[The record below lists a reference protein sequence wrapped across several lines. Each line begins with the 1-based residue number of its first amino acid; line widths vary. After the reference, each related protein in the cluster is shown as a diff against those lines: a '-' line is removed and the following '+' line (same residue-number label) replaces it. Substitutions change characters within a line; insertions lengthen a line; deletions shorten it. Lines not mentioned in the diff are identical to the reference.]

1 MTPTNLLNLA
11 SQALAEGDE
20 KRAIANCEQY
30 IDETHDQP
38 EQCAL
43 GLRILADIYLGLGKI
58 DTTIHLLETAQAK
71 LTEQASSVEL
81 LIVQN
86 TLAQRY
92 ADDIRFEDAMNTW
105 LSMSAEA
112 ANLGNVDHFAE
123 GLIGI
128 ALLLEI
134 VSDHQRALQFY
145 HQARQHYDNL
155 NSKQLKL
162 RLNLCEVSCLISLT
176 LYQDARQLLADCETQ
191 ALLDNGFADAYLA
204 EIYLYHSQICRSV
217 GQLDI
222 AMNLLEKAK
231 ASSERLK
238 LKWIS
243 NKISVEVSLCLIE
256 QGQPQQAIS
265 LLMQTL
271 DSIQAL
277 SLPLLKCEIHEAL
290 SQAYDAGK
298 DYEKALESEKAAHVI
313 AVELLSRVP
322 VSELGQHCLRR
333 FKRWEPRL
341 DMEKTRLEN
350 AALKDQAISQQEVV
364 SKLERDAYRD
374 PLTRLYNR
382 RWLDKSFAQRDD
394 SYAIILIDA
403 DHFKMVND
411 NYSHQV
417 GDQVLQELA
426 FILQQSIRSGDYVA
440 RYGGEEFVIIL
451 AETELDKVV
460 NTAERIRQM
469 VSSHQW
475 QDITPGRNITIS
487 LGVAIR
493 QADADAK
500 LIFELADK
508 ALYQSKNDGRNRV
521 TLA

>member
-1 MTPTNLLNLA
+1 MAQTNLLNLA

-30 IDETHDQP
+30 IEATSDQP
-38 EQCAL
+38 AQCAL

-71 LTEQASSVEL
+71 LIDSSSNKEL
-81 LIVQN
+81 LNVQN

-105 LSMSAEA
+105 LAMSAEA
-112 ANLGNVDHFAE
+112 ANQGDVDHFVE

-134 VSDHQRALQFY
+134 VSDHQRSLHFY
-145 HQARQHYDNL
+145 HKARQHYDNIH
-155 NSKQLKL
+155 SKQLKL

-191 ALLDNGFADAYLA
+191 ALLDDGFADAYLA

-217 GQLDI
+217 GQIDVAI
-222 AMNLLEKAK
+222 NLLEKAQN
-231 ASSERLK
+231 SSERLK
-238 LKWIS
+238 LKWIT
-243 NKISVEVSLCLIE
+243 NKINVEVSLCLIE
-256 QGQPQQAIS
+256 KGQAQQAVAR
-265 LLMQTL
+265 LMQTL
-271 DSIQAL
+271 ESIKGL
-277 SLPLLKCEIHEAL
+277 SLPLLTCEIYEAL
-290 SQAYDAGK
+290 SQAYDADE
-298 DYEKALESEKAAHVI
+298 DYEKALESEKLAHEI

-382 RWLDKSFAQRDD
+382 RWLDKAFAQRSD
-394 SYAIILIDA
+394 SYAILLIDA
-403 DHFKMVND
+403 DHFKLVND

-440 RYGGEEFVIIL
+440 RYGGEEFVILL

-460 NTAERIRQM
+460 STAERIRQL
-469 VSSHQW
+469 VASHHW
-475 QDITPGRNITIS
+475 QDITPGRDITIS
-487 LGVAIR
+487 LGVAIK
-493 QADADAK
+493 QTDVEAK